1 MRALSIANDIIPIG
15 EFKTKIAKWFK
26 SIQETGKPLI
36 ITQNGRPAGVLL
48 SPQEYDELVYRRSFL
63 LSVDRGMDDAEKG
76 RLFTTEEMMDKLSEI
91 VTGEQ

>member
-1 MRALSIANDIIPIG
+1 MKVLSVANDIIPIG
-15 EFKTKIAKWFK
+15 EFKTKIAKWLK

-63 LSVDRGMDDAEKG
+63 LSVDRGIDDAEKG
-76 RLFTTEEMMDKLSEI
+76 RLFTTEEVMAKLSEI
-91 VTGEQ
+91 VTDEQ